1 METKNGKH
9 PEFTPILPPD
19 TEQAGKAGRGEP
31 RFDEARSPPDNRK
44 EVRQWQYTRACRWHH
59 IYRTPRSSVSN
70 CARKLAKYADDSLT
84 IPLNIDVDDANWT
97 AAKRP
102 INNDRLSKTVE
113 VRGDTSAL
121 RKAVQDIEERD
132 ISPRSI

>member
-1 METKNGKH
+1 MAIYEGGAVG
-9 PEFTPILPPD
+9 ISIYPD
-19 TEQAGKAGRGEP
+19 TTEFGFELR
-31 RFDEARSPPDNRK
+31 
-44 EVRQWQYTRACRWHH
+44 
-59 IYRTPRSSVSN
+59 
-70 CARKLAKYADDSLT
+70 RKLAKYADDDLT

-97 AAKRP
+97 AAKRR

-132 ISPRSI
+132 ISPKVDLTSSCATCVPCVRGSKQPTVPSRSSTVRSIRVPPSSSTTRRW

>member
-1 METKNGKH
+1 MAVYEGGAVG
-9 PEFTPILPPD
+9 ISIYPD
-19 TEQAGKAGRGEP
+19 TTDFGFELR
-31 RFDEARSPPDNRK
+31 
-44 EVRQWQYTRACRWHH
+44 
-59 IYRTPRSSVSN
+59 
-70 CARKLAKYADDSLT
+70 RKLAKYADDNLT

-97 AAKRP
+97 AAKRR

-132 ISPRSI
+132 ISPKVDLTK